1 MEYFCLKIF
10 RSHSSVTGCQR
21 SRCWVRGQGSVLVR
35 QTGRPPVS
43 SCQPLC
49 HLLAGVKQ
57 YLVKLSAQHVLPD
70 RGACP
75 VTIKQSRQYFSVLTV
90 LCGDDYQLIV
100 MDHGLA
106 KTTLARQRQFSTG
119 DTDRPKYSD
128 RDPIG
133 HHSRSISKFGL
144 FVLSSPVNRLSRVR
158 PMKHYQARERS
169 TGAEGQATNVR
180 NCFYNI
186 QA

>member
-1 MEYFCLKIF
+1 M
-10 RSHSSVTGCQR
+10 
-21 SRCWVRGQGSVLVR
+21 
-35 QTGRPPVS
+35 
-43 SCQPLC
+43 
-49 HLLAGVKQ
+49 
-57 YLVKLSAQHVLPD
+57 
-70 RGACP
+70 
-75 VTIKQSRQYFSVLTV
+75 LTV

-144 FVLSSPVNRLSRVR
+144 FVLSSPVQSCQLPISSLSDE
-158 PMKHYQARERS
+158 KYL
-169 TGAEGQATNVR
+169 ATQSSN
-180 NCFYNI
+180 
-186 QA
+186 